1 MSGVMASMKPK
12 IAPVRRASENLG
24 RVRQA
29 PLLTAAAKASVDIA
43 KAITIVDNQ
52 VMKKWLLA
60 VPDQNVEEEFLRN
73 AASRAKEIEILA
85 SLCRYGIE
93 TLTKICL

>member
-1 MSGVMASMKPK
+1 MNRRWRCTQGLRIWGGQAS
-12 IAPVRRASENLG
+12 
-24 RVRQA
+24 
-29 PLLTAAAKASVDIA
+29 LLTAAAKASVDIA

-60 VPDQNVEEEFLRN
+60 VPDQNVERVSVN

-85 SLCRYGIE
+85 SSADME
-93 TLTKICL
+93 